1 MGESNLDG
9 FAVGGRVVLAH
20 EPPFGLGPIRIEPP
34 TRQVIAG
41 SQPQTL
47 EPRVM
52 QVMVVLVQ
60 AGGRVVTRDEM
71 VDRCWDGRIVGDDAI
86 HRVIS
91 RLRHLAEDLGNAFRI
106 ETIPRVGYRL
116 LVNGDPV
123 PGSEG
128 SPRRT
133 DTAPASRRKI
143 LIGAGAVA
151 IAGAVGA
158 AALRQ
163 FPQRE
168 PDRLARLYYERGL
181 AARGQASRAMSEQGV
196 ADLREAVRID
206 PDYAE
211 AWAALAWG
219 YRGLLEFGPHPD
231 SARIQAAAKS
241 AALRA
246 LQLQPDNMDA
256 RATILLIPPFYRH
269 WTSIEAGCRELLAR
283 DANHR
288 ISLYNLAFVLME
300 TGRWS
305 ESVPYLQSL
314 KRIEP
319 LWPLPRMRLSQALR
333 TAGRIDETDDE
344 IEALLKSW
352 PRRFDI
358 WSLKSRHLLMTGRS
372 AEAVLFVEDASL
384 QPPDTKALVEIDRA
398 VVRAFASKSPADRQ
412 RAVALRLSDPRLRS
426 VMVVWAVLDLS
437 ILGEV
442 DTAFSL
448 LEGYY
453 FGRGKWASLRSDRPR
468 TEMLFS
474 IMAEPLRRDSRFQ
487 SLLVET
493 GLQRFWEQAGVRPDS
508 SSLT

>member
-1 MGESNLDG
+1 MGETRHDG
-9 FAVGGRVVLAH
+9 LTIPGRAVLAH
-20 EPPFGLGPIRIEPP
+20 EPPFALGSLHVDPPI
-34 TRQVIAG
+34 RQVIFG
-41 SQPQTL
+41 TERQTL

-52 QVMVVLVQ
+52 QVLVVLARVE
-60 AGGRVVTRDEM
+60 GDVVTRDEL

-91 RLRHLAEDLGNAFRI
+91 RLRHLAEECGQAFKI

-116 LVNGDPV
+116 LVDRDV
-123 PGSEG
+123 FAGSEG
-128 SPRRT
+128 PSHSKASP
-133 DTAPASRRKI
+133 PASRRKV
-143 LIGAGAVA
+143 LAGAGAAA
-151 IAGAVGA
+151 IAGAIGFA
-158 AALRQ
+158 AFRQ
-163 FPQRE
+163 SRPHE
-168 PDRLARLYYERGL
+168 PDRQARLYYERGL

-231 SARIQAAAKS
+231 SARIQEAAKS
-241 AALRA
+241 AARRA
-246 LQLQPDNMDA
+246 LELQPDNLDA
-256 RATILLIPPFYRH
+256 RAAILLIPPFYRH
-269 WTSIEAGCRELLAR
+269 WASIESGCRELLAR
-283 DANHR
+283 NANHR

-305 ESVPYLQSL
+305 ESIPYLQSL

-344 IEALLKSW
+344 IDALLKSW

-358 WSLKSRHLLMTGRS
+358 WSLKSRHLLMTGRA
-372 AEAVLFVEDASL
+372 AEAVLFVEDPGL
-384 QPPDTKALVEIDRA
+384 QPPDSKALLEIDRA
-398 VVRAFASKSPADRQ
+398 VVRAFASKSPADRR
-412 RAVALRLSDPRLRS
+412 RAVELRLSDPRLKS
-426 VMVVWAVLDLS
+426 VMIVWAVLDLS

-442 DTAFSL
+442 DAAFSL

-453 FGRGKWASLRSDRPR
+453 FGRGKWSSLRSDRPR
-468 TEMLFS
+468 TELLFS
-474 IMAEPLRRDSRFQ
+474 IMAEPLRRDRRFPG
-487 SLLVET
+487 LLHET
-493 GLQRFWEQAGVRPDS
+493 GLQRFWEQAGVRPDFQQS
-508 SSLT
+508 